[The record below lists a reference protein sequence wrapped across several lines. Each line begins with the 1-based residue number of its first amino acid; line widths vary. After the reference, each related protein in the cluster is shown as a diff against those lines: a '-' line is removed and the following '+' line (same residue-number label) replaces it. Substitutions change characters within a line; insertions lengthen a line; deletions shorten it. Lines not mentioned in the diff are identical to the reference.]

1 MLQRS
6 PTYVV
11 AAPEQDGF
19 ANGLRKFTP
28 TKLAYAITRWKNVLL
43 GMMFFWFCRRYPQ
56 RAKALLVGS
65 VRTALGPDYPVERDF
80 TPAYNPWDQRVCLV
94 PDGDL
99 FDAIKARRA
108 SVVTDEIA
116 TFTETGLQLRSGA
129 ALEADL
135 VVTAT
140 GLNLQVLSDLQITVD
155 GARIDL
161 AETMA
166 YKGMMFSG
174 VPNLALSMG
183 YTNASWTLK
192 CDLTCGY
199 VTRLLNHMAK
209 RGYTQCCP
217 RVLDANLPKEPM
229 LDFSSGYVQR
239 SIGKFPKQ
247 STKAP
252 WRLYQNYILDIF
264 TLGYGAI
271 EDGVMEF
278 SSPAPRPEEL
288 QAAG

>member
-1 MLQRS
+1 ML
-6 PTYVV
+6 
-11 AAPEQDGF
+11 
-19 ANGLRKFTP
+19 
-28 TKLAYAITRWKNVLL
+28 
-43 GMMFFWFCRRYPQ
+43 FFWFCRHYPA
-56 RAKALLVGS
+56 RAKALLVGG
-65 VRTALGPDYPVERDF
+65 VKAALPGYPVERDF
-80 TPAYNPWDQRVCLV
+80 SPAYNPWDQRVCLV

-99 FDAIKARRA
+99 FESIRTRRA
-108 SVVTDEIA
+108 SVVTDQIES
-116 TFTETGLQLRSGA
+116 FTETGIRLRSGA
-129 ALEADL
+129 TLEADL
-135 VVTAT
+135 IVTAT

-155 GARIDL
+155 GVRVDL

-174 VPNLALSMG
+174 IPNLALSMG

-217 RVLDANLPKEPM
+217 RAGADLPKEPM

-239 SIGKFPKQ
+239 SIAKFPKQ

-252 WRLYQNYILDIF
+252 WRLYQNYVLDIF
-264 TLGYGAI
+264 ALGYGCTRRRRHGILFTGTSGRGASSSRLIVVGAHYDRSARLHRLVGAI
-271 EDGVMEF
+271 PGCDR
-278 SSPAPRPEEL
+278 SRRCSPRCR
-288 QAAG
+288 G